1 MQKKGIK
8 IKGSPLLCQI
18 LFKFLLCFWR
28 IMVPIWNGNFSL
40 LHFFQPITWQ
50 PTSLRLNAVI
60 SLVKNM
66 QKVKISIT
74 WASHGAPSWSFFDN
88 KKFCL
93 VSNRKRKFK
102 WVYFYQFGL
111 LLFQFENSIF
121 QCLTKQGSF
130 DCWHSRRLGSG
141 VPPNFW
147 QESANSCSLKS
158 NNSQFSC
165 SLP

>member
-121 QCLTKQGSF
+121 QLNV
-130 DCWHSRRLGSG
+130 L
-141 VPPNFW
+141 PNKDHLIAGIREGWVLEFL
-147 QESANSCSLKS
+147 QIFGKNL
-158 NNSQFSC
+158 QT
-165 SLP
+165 LVR